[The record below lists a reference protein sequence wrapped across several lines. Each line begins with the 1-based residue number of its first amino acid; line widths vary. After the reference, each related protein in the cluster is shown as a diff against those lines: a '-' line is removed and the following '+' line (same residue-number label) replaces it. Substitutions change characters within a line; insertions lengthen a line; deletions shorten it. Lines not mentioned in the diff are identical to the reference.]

1 MTWCREKKYWL
12 SSQTVETNIAFG
24 QNQWWLPLVHFKQYR
39 QCTMC
44 SVNDL
49 FHISR
54 TGLEEEDPVF
64 VICHINVLEGSFSDY
79 LTKSPHFA
87 HDKTKGQRFEP
98 STSNTLGT
106 IWKSLIA
113 LVTKWFFIMVLIAY
127 GKRYCILDL
136 QRRFSFGTRDQSWSL
151 KSFCVAEF
159 Y

>member
-1 MTWCREKKYWL
+1 
-12 SSQTVETNIAFG
+12 
-24 QNQWWLPLVHFKQYR
+24 
-39 QCTMC
+39 MC

-54 TGLEEEDPVF
+54 TRLEEEDPVF

-106 IWKSLIA
+106 ISKSLIA
-113 LVTKWFFIMVLIAY
+113 LVTK
-127 GKRYCILDL
+127 
-136 QRRFSFGTRDQSWSL
+136 
-151 KSFCVAEF
+151 
-159 Y
+159 